1 MTDTGVV
8 ERVLRRDRVVVL
20 GSIAAITALA
30 WLYLFDMAAGRTG
43 MADMARL
50 RPWTGAEAA
59 MMFVMWAVMM
69 VGMMLPSATPMVLL
83 YARVCRKRL
92 EMAAPDIPTGAF
104 VMGYV
109 AVWVVFSA
117 AATALQWGLEQGAL
131 LSPVMTSASPL
142 FAGAVLVLAGLYQ
155 WTPAKN
161 ACLSRCRSPVEFL
174 STNWRAGAGGAFEMG
189 LRHGAF
195 CVGCCWALMALL
207 FVGGVMNLLWVALIT
222 LFVLL
227 EKVVPFGDGVG
238 KTAGALLALGGLAVI
253 VAA

>member
-1 MTDTGVV
+1 M
-8 ERVLRRDRVVVL
+8 VVL
-20 GSIAAITALA
+20 GSIAAVTALA
-30 WLYLFDMAAGRTG
+30 WLYLVVIAGMTS

-50 RPWTGAEAA
+50 RPWTGAEAV
-59 MMFVMWAVMM
+59 MMFIMWAVMM

-83 YARVCRKRL
+83 YARVCRKSL
-92 EMAAPDIPTGAF
+92 DMAAPDTGAF

-109 AVWVVFSA
+109 AVWTLFSA
-117 AATALQWGLEQGAL
+117 AATALQWGLEQAAL
-131 LSPVMTSASPL
+131 LSPTMTSASPF
-142 FAGAVLVLAGLYQ
+142 FAGMVLVLAGLYQ
-155 WTPAKN
+155 WTPAKQ

-174 STNWRAGAGGAFEMG
+174 STHWRPGAGGAFAMG

-222 LFVLL
+222 VFVLL
-227 EKVVPFGDGVG
+227 EKVVPFGHGVG
-238 KTAGALLALGGLAVI
+238 KTAGALLALAGLAVI

>member
-30 WLYLFDMAAGRTG
+30 WLYLFGVAAGTDG

-59 MMFVMWAVMM
+59 MTVVMWAVMM

-83 YARVCRKRL
+83 YARVCRKSL
-92 EMAAPDIPTGAF
+92 DMAAPDTGAF

-109 AVWVVFSA
+109 TVWALFSA
-117 AATALQWGLEQGAL
+117 AATALQWGLEQAAL
-131 LSPVMTSASPL
+131 LSPTMTSASPF
-142 FAGAVLVLAGLYQ
+142 FAGIVLVLAGLYQ
-155 WTPAKN
+155 WTPAKH
-161 ACLSRCRSPVEFL
+161 ACLSRCRSPVKFL
-174 STNWRAGAGGAFEMG
+174 STHWRPGAGGAFAMG

-222 LFVLL
+222 VFVLL
-227 EKVVPFGDGVG
+227 EKVVLFGHGVG
-238 KTAGALLALGGLAVI
+238 KTAGALLALAGLAVI

>member
-30 WLYLFDMAAGRTG
+30 WLTLFDMAAGTAS

-59 MMFVMWAVMM
+59 MTVVMWAVMM

-92 EMAAPDIPTGAF
+92 DMAVPDTGAF

-109 AVWVVFSA
+109 AVWALFSV
-117 AATALQWGLEQGAL
+117 AATALQWGLEQAALCMIWSHAESHSRSSFYPLTGGRAPAARSRWDCATAHSAWGA
-131 LSPVMTSASPL
+131 
-142 FAGAVLVLAGLYQ
+142 AG
-155 WTPAKN
+155 
-161 ACLSRCRSPVEFL
+161 R
-174 STNWRAGAGGAFEMG
+174 
-189 LRHGAF
+189 
-195 CVGCCWALMALL
+195 
-207 FVGGVMNLLWVALIT
+207 
-222 LFVLL
+222 
-227 EKVVPFGDGVG
+227 
-238 KTAGALLALGGLAVI
+238 
-253 VAA
+253 

>member
-1 MTDTGVV
+1 
-8 ERVLRRDRVVVL
+8 VVVL
-20 GSIAAITALA
+20 GSIAAVTALA
-30 WLYLFDMAAGRTG
+30 WLYLVVMAAGMTS

-50 RPWTGAEAA
+50 RPWTGAEAV
-59 MMFVMWAVMM
+59 MMFIMWAVMM

-83 YARVCRKRL
+83 YARVCRKSL
-92 EMAAPDIPTGAF
+92 DMAAPDTGAF

-109 AVWVVFSA
+109 AVWTLFSA
-117 AATALQWGLEQGAL
+117 AATALQWGLEQAAL
-131 LSPVMTSASPL
+131 LSPTMTSASPF
-142 FAGAVLVLAGLYQ
+142 FAGMVLVLAGLYQ
-155 WTPAKN
+155 WTPAKQ

-174 STNWRAGAGGAFEMG
+174 STHWRPGAGGAFAMG

-222 LFVLL
+222 IFILL
-227 EKVVPFGDGVG
+227 EKVVPFGHGVG
-238 KTAGALLALGGLAVI
+238 KTAGALLALAGLAVI

>member
-1 MTDTGVV
+1 
-8 ERVLRRDRVVVL
+8 VVVL
-20 GSIAAITALA
+20 GSIAAVTALA
-30 WLYLFDMAAGRTG
+30 WLYLVVIAGMTS

-50 RPWTGAEAA
+50 RPWTGAEAV
-59 MMFVMWAVMM
+59 MMFIMWAVMM

-83 YARVCRKRL
+83 YARVCRKSL
-92 EMAAPDIPTGAF
+92 DMAAPDTGAF

-109 AVWVVFSA
+109 AVWTLFSA
-117 AATALQWGLEQGAL
+117 AATALQWGLEQAAL
-131 LSPVMTSASPL
+131 LSPTMTSASPF
-142 FAGAVLVLAGLYQ
+142 FAGMVLVLAGLYQ
-155 WTPAKN
+155 WTPAKQ

-174 STNWRAGAGGAFEMG
+174 STHWRPGAGGAFAMG

-222 LFVLL
+222 VFVLL
-227 EKVVPFGDGVG
+227 EKVVPFGHGVG
-238 KTAGALLALGGLAVI
+238 KTAGALLALAGLAVI

>member
-1 MTDTGVV
+1 M
-8 ERVLRRDRVVVL
+8 VVL
-20 GSIAAITALA
+20 GSIAAVTALA
-30 WLYLFDMAAGRTG
+30 WLYLVVIARMTS

-50 RPWTGAEAA
+50 RPWTGAEAV
-59 MMFVMWAVMM
+59 MMFIMWAVMM

-83 YARVCRKRL
+83 YARVCRKSL
-92 EMAAPDIPTGAF
+92 DMAAPDTGAF

-109 AVWVVFSA
+109 AVWTLFSA
-117 AATALQWGLEQGAL
+117 AATALQWGLEQAAL
-131 LSPVMTSASPL
+131 LSPTMTSASPF
-142 FAGAVLVLAGLYQ
+142 FAGMVLVLAGRYQ
-155 WTPAKN
+155 WTPAKQ

-174 STNWRAGAGGAFEMG
+174 STHWRPGAGGAFAMG

-222 LFVLL
+222 VFVLL
-227 EKVVPFGDGVG
+227 EKVVPFGHGVG
-238 KTAGALLALGGLAVI
+238 KTAGALLALAGLAVI

>member
-1 MTDTGVV
+1 
-8 ERVLRRDRVVVL
+8 VVVL
-20 GSIAAITALA
+20 GSIAAVTALA
-30 WLYLFDMAAGRTG
+30 WLYLVVMAAGMTS

-50 RPWTGAEAA
+50 RPWTGAEAV
-59 MMFVMWAVMM
+59 MMFIMWAVMM

-83 YARVCRKRL
+83 YARVCRKSL
-92 EMAAPDIPTGAF
+92 DMAAPDTGAF

-109 AVWVVFSA
+109 AVWTLFSA
-117 AATALQWGLEQGAL
+117 AATALQWGLEQAAL
-131 LSPVMTSASPL
+131 LSPTMTSASPF
-142 FAGAVLVLAGLYQ
+142 FAGMVLVLAGLYQ
-155 WTPAKN
+155 WTPAKQ

-174 STNWRAGAGGAFEMG
+174 STHWRPGAGGAFAMG

-222 LFVLL
+222 VFILL
-227 EKVVPFGDGVG
+227 EKVVPFGHGVG
-238 KTAGALLALGGLAVI
+238 KTAGALLALAGLAVI

>member
-1 MTDTGVV
+1 
-8 ERVLRRDRVVVL
+8 VVVL
-20 GSIAAITALA
+20 GSIAAVTALA
-30 WLYLFDMAAGRTG
+30 WLYLVVIAGMTS

-50 RPWTGAEAA
+50 RPWTGAEAV
-59 MMFVMWAVMM
+59 MMFIMWAVMM

-83 YARVCRKRL
+83 YARVCRKSL
-92 EMAAPDIPTGAF
+92 DMAAPDTGAF

-109 AVWVVFSA
+109 AVWTLFSA
-117 AATALQWGLEQGAL
+117 AATALQWGLEQAAL
-131 LSPVMTSASPL
+131 LSPTMTSASPF
-142 FAGAVLVLAGLYQ
+142 FAGMVLVLAGLYQ
-155 WTPAKN
+155 WTPAKQ

-174 STNWRAGAGGAFEMG
+174 STHWRPGAGGAFAMG

-222 LFVLL
+222 IFILL
-227 EKVVPFGDGVG
+227 EKVVPFGHGVG
-238 KTAGALLALGGLAVI
+238 KTAGALLALAGLAVI

>member
-1 MTDTGVV
+1 M
-8 ERVLRRDRVVVL
+8 VVL
-20 GSIAAITALA
+20 GSIAAVTALA
-30 WLYLFDMAAGRTG
+30 WLYLVVMAAGMTS

-50 RPWTGAEAA
+50 RPWTGAEAV
-59 MMFVMWAVMM
+59 MMFIMWAVMM

-83 YARVCRKRL
+83 YARVCRKSL
-92 EMAAPDIPTGAF
+92 DMAAPDTGAF

-109 AVWVVFSA
+109 AVWTLFSA
-117 AATALQWGLEQGAL
+117 AATALQWGLEQAAL
-131 LSPVMTSASPL
+131 LSPTMTSASPF
-142 FAGAVLVLAGLYQ
+142 FAGMVLVLAGLYQ
-155 WTPAKN
+155 WTPAKQ

-174 STNWRAGAGGAFEMG
+174 STHWRPGAGGAFAMG

-222 LFVLL
+222 VFVLL
-227 EKVVPFGDGVG
+227 EKVVPFGHGVG
-238 KTAGALLALGGLAVI
+238 KTAGALLALAGLAVI

>member
-30 WLYLFDMAAGRTG
+30 WLTLFDMAAGTAS

-59 MMFVMWAVMM
+59 MTVVMWAVMM

-92 EMAAPDIPTGAF
+92 DMAAPDTGAF

-109 AVWVVFSA
+109 TVWALFSA
-117 AATALQWGLEQGAL
+117 AATALQWGLEQAAL
-131 LSPVMTSASPL
+131 LSPTMTSASPF
-142 FAGAVLVLAGLYQ
+142 FAGIVLVLAGLYQ
-155 WTPAKN
+155 WTPAKH

-174 STNWRAGAGGAFEMG
+174 STHWRPGAGGAFTMG

-222 LFVLL
+222 VFVLL
-227 EKVVPFGDGVG
+227 EKVVLFGHGVG
-238 KTAGALLALGGLAVI
+238 KTAGALLALAGLAVI